1 MSSHPS
7 WVIAAALADLP
18 LLAPPLLWPL
28 AARWSVEE
36 LWHGLGSG
44 SLRADDLRTDDE
56 ERVILTS
63 TNRANWASAVR
74 SADLDEVRSRYVEA
88 GVRVL
93 HLGGPGYPAR
103 LAADAQPPVVL
114 FCQGDLR
121 ALEPSKAVAIVG
133 TRKASAY
140 GRQVA
145 KRFGSELA
153 RDGVSVV
160 SGLALGIDGAAHEGA
175 LQPGARAAVV
185 GVVGS
190 GLDHVYPARH
200 AALWRQVAER
210 GVLVSETPLGRPPL
224 PFRFPLRNRI
234 IAALA
239 DVVLVVESGITG
251 GSMIT
256 ASQANERNRRVLAV
270 PGPILAES
278 SAGTNSLL
286 ALGTADI
293 CTGMADVATA
303 LGLATVGRPTGI
315 TVDPRPVP
323 EGADVHVLRSL
334 GWDVAS
340 TDSVMVRTGC
350 SFAAATLSLTRL
362 EVAGW
367 VARGPAGWY
376 RLAALGER

>member
-1 MSSHPS
+1 MSGHPS

-18 LLAPPLLWPL
+18 LLTPPLLWPL
-28 AARWSVEE
+28 ASRWTVEE
-36 LWHGLGSG
+36 LWRGLGAG
-44 SLRADDLRTDDE
+44 SLRADDLRTDDG
-56 ERVILTS
+56 ERVILTPA
-63 TNRANWASAVR
+63 NRATWAAAAR
-74 SADLDEVRSRYVEA
+74 STDLDEVQARYTEA

-103 LAADAQPPVVL
+103 LAADPQPPVVL
-114 FCQGDLR
+114 FCQGEVR
-121 ALEPSKAVAIVG
+121 ALEPPMAVAIVG
-133 TRKASAY
+133 TRKATAY

-153 RDGVSVV
+153 RDGISVV

-175 LQPGARAAVV
+175 LQPGATAAVV

-190 GLDHVYPARH
+190 GLDEVYPPRH
-200 AALWRQVAER
+200 AGLWRQVAER
-210 GVLVSETPLGRPPL
+210 GVLVSETPLGKPPL

-239 DVVLVVESGITG
+239 DVVVVVESGATG

-256 ASQANERNRRVLAV
+256 ASQANDRNRRVLAV

-278 SAGTNSLL
+278 SAGTNALL
-286 ALGTADI
+286 ALGTAHI
-293 CTGMADVATA
+293 CTGMPDIATA
-303 LGLATVGRPTGI
+303 LGLATAGRPTTI
-315 TVDPRPVP
+315 AVDPRPVP

-340 TDSVMVRTGC
+340 TDSVMVRTGF
-350 SFAAATLSLTRL
+350 SLAAATLSLTRL

-376 RLAALGER
+376 RLAAVGER